1 MSKRKNLSRTKDPWL
16 LTPGPL
22 TTSIKTKKAMLR
34 DWGSRDNNFIK
45 INTAVRKKL
54 TSLVSSSKSY
64 TTIPMQGSGTFGVEA
79 MITTLTS
86 SKSKLLILIN
96 GAYGKRIAKICKN
109 VGINYAIYETSENKI
124 HDPNHVDKILSKD
137 KKISHVVMVHC
148 ETTSGILNPIEA
160 ISKKAKKYKKY
171 FFIDA
176 MSSFGAIPIDARKI
190 NFDAL
195 AASANKCLE
204 GIPGVSFV
212 IIRKTILKKFKN
224 NTHSLSLDLYDQWLG
239 LEKNGQWRFTPP
251 THVIVALHQ
260 ALKEFD
266 INGGVRGRYKRYKKN
281 CKTLINGMGKM
292 GFTKLLPSSL
302 QAPIIVTFHLPKN
315 KEFHFEKFYNL
326 LAEQGFLIYPGKLT
340 VGETFRIGCI
350 GNINSV
356 VIRKALKA
364 IKITLVKMKIISI
377 F

>member
-1 MSKRKNLSRTKDPWL
+1 MGK
-16 LTPGPL
+16 
-22 TTSIKTKKAMLR
+22 
-34 DWGSRDNNFIK
+34 
-45 INTAVRKKL
+45 KKL
-54 TSLVSSSKSY
+54 ERFEENK
-64 TTIPMQGSGTFGVEA
+64 
-79 MITTLTS
+79 
-86 SKSKLLILIN
+86 KSK
-96 GAYGKRIAKICKN
+96 
-109 VGINYAIYETSENKI
+109 
-124 HDPNHVDKILSKD
+124 
-137 KKISHVVMVHC
+137 
-148 ETTSGILNPIEA
+148 
-160 ISKKAKKYKKY
+160 
-171 FFIDA
+171 FII
-176 MSSFGAIPIDARKI
+176 GDARKI

-326 LAEQGFLIYPGKLT
+326 LA
-340 VGETFRIGCI
+340 
-350 GNINSV
+350 
-356 VIRKALKA
+356 
-364 IKITLVKMKIISI
+364 
-377 F
+377 

>member
-1 MSKRKNLSRTKDPWL
+1 MPKRKNLSHTKDPWL

-22 TTSIKTKKAMLR
+22 TTSINTKKAMLR

-79 MITTLTS
+79 MITTLTNP
-86 SKSKLLILIN
+86 KSKLLILIN

-109 VGINYAIYETSENKI
+109 VGINYAVYETSENKT
-124 HDPNHVDKILSKD
+124 HDPNHVDKILLKD

-212 IIRKTILKKFKN
+212 IIRKAILKKFKN
-224 NTHSLSLDLYDQWLG
+224 NTHSLVSGG
-239 LEKNGQWRFTPP
+239 L
-251 THVIVALHQ
+251 HHLLMLLLH
-260 ALKEFD
+260 
-266 INGGVRGRYKRYKKN
+266 
-281 CKTLINGMGKM
+281 
-292 GFTKLLPSSL
+292 
-302 QAPIIVTFHLPKN
+302 
-315 KEFHFEKFYNL
+315 
-326 LAEQGFLIYPGKLT
+326 
-340 VGETFRIGCI
+340 CI
-350 GNINSV
+350 
-356 VIRKALKA
+356 KH
-364 IKITLVKMKIISI
+364 
-377 F
+377 